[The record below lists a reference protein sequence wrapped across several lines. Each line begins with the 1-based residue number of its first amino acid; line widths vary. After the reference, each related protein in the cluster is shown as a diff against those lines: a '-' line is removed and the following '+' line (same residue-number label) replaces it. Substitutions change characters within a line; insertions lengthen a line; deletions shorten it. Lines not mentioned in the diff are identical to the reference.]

1 MANTIA
7 DFYIEPTNLDY
18 LLGDLRLIYGDT
30 NATVYSDTLLRTA
43 LVNGVKFLQ
52 RRWLSKYQIYTS
64 TLLVDPQPSGV
75 PAGYI
80 YASTIDGYAY
90 IPSGLA
96 AGSVFRNPFVTFTQ
110 YSPPI
115 IQSEDEVAILL
126 AAKLLLRR
134 SQISSSASAFV
145 SWSTEDIKYS
155 NLGSE
160 RSLTK
165 ILESDQR
172 ELDDY
177 FRSKIAKPQ
186 RSEFPVAY
194 IPSLDDV
201 QLT

>member
-1 MANTIA
+1 MPTTATFIL
-7 DFYIEPTNLDY
+7 EPTNVDY
-18 LLGDLRLIYGDT
+18 LIPDLRLVYGDLT
-30 NATVYSDTLLRTA
+30 GSTFSDTIMRTA

-52 RRWLSKYQIYTS
+52 RRWVSKYQVYTE
-64 TLLVDPQPSGV
+64 TILTDPQPAAI
-75 PAGYI
+75 AGYV
-80 YASTIDGYAY
+80 YANTIDGQAY

-96 AGSVFRNPFVTFTQ
+96 EGSVFRNPFVTFTQ

-115 IQSEDEVAILL
+115 IQSEDEVAIVL

-134 SQISSSASAFV
+134 SQVASSASAFV
-145 SWSTEDIKYS
+145 SWKTEDISYS

-165 ILESDQR
+165 LLESDQK

-186 RSEFPVAY
+186 RSDFVVSYVPG
-194 IPSLDDV
+194 LDDV
-201 QLT
+201 QLTNN